1 MGYYWHAGPP
11 PDLRVLDNTLYAEW
25 VASGN
30 PKAEWWT
37 LIPDPP
43 GPNYRWDGTQW
54 VEIPP
59 PPPPPL
65 SRLGFLSRFE
75 VAELVG
81 IEVARQTA
89 SQVQQRATLA
99 VLKESWLAANDIDV
113 TDQRTIDGVTLLVSM
128 GLLTTERAAVILAPP
143 Q

>member
-11 PDLRVLDNTLYAEW
+11 PDLRVLDDTLYAEW

-59 PPPPPL
+59 PPPEPL
-65 SRLGFLSRFE
+65 TRLGFLSRFE

-99 VLKESWLAANDIDV
+99 VLKESWMAANDIDV
-113 TDQRTIDGVTLLVSM
+113 TDQRTIDGVTMLVTMS
-128 GLLTTERAAVILAPP
+128 LLTAERAAVILAPP